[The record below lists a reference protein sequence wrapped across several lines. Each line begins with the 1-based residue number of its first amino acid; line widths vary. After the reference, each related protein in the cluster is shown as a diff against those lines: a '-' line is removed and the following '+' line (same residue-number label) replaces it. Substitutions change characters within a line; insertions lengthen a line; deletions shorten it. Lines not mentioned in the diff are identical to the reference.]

1 MEKFQQYLEFQKDLA
16 EAKLKVINQYLTG
29 IKPKQSKRT
38 YKTDIVE
45 NVLRTAGRPLH
56 ISEIIEIARRDLKT
70 SLERDSVV
78 SILIKK
84 IKAGQ
89 KFKRT
94 APNTFTL
101 ME

>member
-1 MEKFQQYLEFQKDLA
+1 MKNFQFYLEFQKDLTEA
-16 EAKLKVINQYLTG
+16 ELKVINRYLKG
-29 IKPKQSKRT
+29 VKPQKSGRTSKIET
-38 YKTDIVE
+38 VE
-45 NVLRTAGRPLH
+45 NVLRIAGRPLH
-56 ISEIIEIARRDLKT
+56 ISEIIEIAKRDFQT

-89 KFKRT
+89 KFQRT

-101 ME
+101 IE

>member
-1 MEKFQQYLEFQKDLA
+1 MKDFERYLELQKDLA
-16 EAKLKVINQYLTG
+16 EAKLKVINRHLKG
-29 IKPKQSKRT
+29 VKPDHIKRT
-38 YKTDIVE
+38 SKIETVE
-45 NVLRTAGRPLH
+45 NVLRNAGRPLH
-56 ISEIIEIARRDLKT
+56 ISEIIEMAQKDFQT

-101 ME
+101 IE

>member
-1 MEKFQQYLEFQKDLA
+1 MKNFQLYLEFQKDLA
-16 EAKLKVINQYLTG
+16 EAELKVINRYLKG
-29 IKPKQSKRT
+29 AKPKKDIRTSKVDT
-38 YKTDIVE
+38 VE
-45 NVLRTAGRPLH
+45 NVLRIAGQPLH
-56 ISEIIEIARRDLKT
+56 ISEIIKIAQRDFQT

-89 KFKRT
+89 KFQRT

-101 ME
+101 IE